1 MTNTNDILHRI
12 LAISEGAS
20 HQSQHAL
27 SLSGQAI
34 ALASALDQI
43 EELIASHI
51 AESADETSD
60 ANGAADPTAE
70 ANDEASFSDLPDF
83 EALFQDLIGGR
94 GEDDNPV
101 RVFLGNLPQSAEQIK
116 DLLDGK
122 LPTEEQINEKLKDLG
137 LDKLIEKGLGFGF
150 GFVPDSK

>member
-12 LAISEGAS
+12 LAVSEGAS

-27 SLSGQAI
+27 SLDGQAI

-43 EELIASHI
+43 EELIHSHI
-51 AESADETSD
+51 EATAGETSD
-60 ANGAADPTAE
+60 ANGAADPAPE
-70 ANDEASFSDLPDF
+70 ADDEAPFSDLPDF

-137 LDKLIEKGLGFGF
+137 LDKLIDKGLGFGF